1 MITNNYYQEGLNPEI
16 VLELEK
22 LEPNSNKK
30 RLTRELLELQNKGAY
45 ISVEYNT
52 NYNNINYINNK
63 HLLTI
68 NIVLAGTDDL
78 ITFQICRDY
87 PFKGPKNIKINYK
100 PYSSFLKI
108 NQEKTLNEVKL
119 MYFNFNKNLLDCCLS
134 CSSITCPERWS
145 PPVRLINIL
154 EEIQEYKKIR
164 RAVINKLLA
173 TKIIIRYLIHD
184 KEGFNDYFYSFL
196 IPLRKV

>member
-1 MITNNYYQEGLNPEI
+1 MISNNYYPQGLNQEI
-16 VLELEK
+16 VLELEN
-22 LEPNSNKK
+22 LGPNGIKK
-30 RLTRELLELQNKGAY
+30 RVTRELLELQNKGAY

-52 NYNNINYINNK
+52 NYNNITYINNK

-78 ITFQICRDY
+78 ITFEICRDY
-87 PFKGPKNIKINYK
+87 PFKGPTNIKINYK
-100 PYSSFLKI
+100 PYSSFLRI

-119 MYFNFNKNLLDCCLS
+119 MYFNFNKNLLHCCLS

-145 PPVRLINIL
+145 PPVKLIHIL
-154 EEIQEYKKIR
+154 EEIQEYKNLR
-164 RAVINKLLA
+164 RSIINKLLA
-173 TKIIIRYLIHD
+173 YKILNRYLMD
-184 KEGFNDYFYSFL
+184 DNGFHNYFYSFL